1 MVRLIDVSDIV
12 FTKVKYTVKA
22 KYPLADYTNAIQ
34 GSPTTFPCLYI
45 NQFDNPVSDTNLV
58 NDECA
63 VSSNVQIKA
72 FTTGTTA
79 TTTARG
85 MLALADE
92 AMRKMGYRRTF
103 GPKDMEVT
111 NPTQWVSRY
120 ARTIASGDVV

>member
-1 MVRLIDVSDIV
+1 MIDVSNIV

-22 KYPLADYTNAIQ
+22 KYPSADYTNAIQ
-34 GSPTTFPCLYI
+34 GTPTTFPCLYI
-45 NQFDNPVSDTNLV
+45 NQFDNPVSDTNLE
-58 NDECA
+58 NEECA

-79 TTTARG
+79 STTAKD
-85 MLALADE
+85 MLTIADG
-92 AMRKMGYRRTF
+92 AMQKMGYRRIF

-120 ARTIASGDVV
+120 ARTIASGDVI